1 MVRDFNLKD
10 SFVYYWIPSMK
21 PVLMGSIGL
30 VFFPTWMVD
39 SYSKLVGKQSK
50 RPMDLSWGYELGLFA
65 ILLDDDSLRLPGT
78 CFDVKRTVEVKSIKT
93 LTLLGTK
100 ISPTSPH
107 FWVDDF
113 PFPKVGYVIY
123 EFPGGQNNTLIDVY
137 WLVPLDALTLPK
149 TNIAPVRN
157 PSKKEWLSGRVVV

>member
-1 MVRDFNLKD
+1 
-10 SFVYYWIPSMK
+10 MK

-39 SYSKLVGKQSK
+39 SYSELVGKQSK
-50 RPMDLSWGYELGLFA
+50 RPIDLSWGYELGLFA

-93 LTLLGTK
+93 LTLLGTN
-100 ISPTSPH
+100 ISPTSRH

-113 PFPKVGYVIY
+113 PFPKVGYVSSLEGKAIPELMFTDWY
-123 EFPGGQNNTLIDVY
+123 HLMH
-137 WLVPLDALTLPK
+137 LHSLKLT
-149 TNIAPVRN
+149 
-157 PSKKEWLSGRVVV
+157 